1 MFMKNGLL
9 KRKEL
14 DLGAE
19 TFVKYP
25 PPPPDECQLLD
36 LNLVALTIIKA
47 YVFEVK

>member
-1 MFMKNGLL
+1 MKNGLL

-14 DLGAE
+14 NLGAE
-19 TFVKYP
+19 TFVKY

-36 LNLVALTIIKA
+36 LNLLALTIIKA

>member
-1 MFMKNGLL
+1 MY

-25 PPPPDECQLLD
+25 PPPPPDECQLLD
-36 LNLVALTIIKA
+36 LNLLALTIIKA